1 MGKLQ
6 LYKIELDDIRG
17 VYKPGQNVTGRL
29 IIELDEGI
37 TVRGISIYT
46 LTNEDNI
53 LCVTKLIQVMF
64 SRLSISYNYRYL
76 PYRQVVLGGF

>member
-6 LYKIELDDIRG
+6 MYKIELDDIRG

-29 IIELDEGI
+29 IIELNKGI

-46 LTNEDNI
+46 F
-53 LCVTKLIQVMF
+53 TK
-64 SRLSISYNYRYL
+64 S
-76 PYRQVVLGGF
+76 G

>member
-1 MGKLQ
+1 MITMLVLLNAMFTFFKIVLSFDSILQEGCVMGKLQ

-46 LTNEDNI
+46 F
-53 LCVTKLIQVMF
+53 TK
-64 SRLSISYNYRYL
+64 S
-76 PYRQVVLGGF
+76 G

>member
-1 MGKLQ
+1 MFTFFFFRVLSFDSILQEGCVMGKLQ

-46 LTNEDNI
+46 F
-53 LCVTKLIQVMF
+53 TK
-64 SRLSISYNYRYL
+64 S
-76 PYRQVVLGGF
+76 G